1 MTIFATPTPPRGGAD
16 LAISVDALRRIIREL
31 RVLARKSELRAGL
44 SAAQSFVLTTLAA
57 QPGMSIGEVAEATMT
72 DRSSVAAII
81 DRLVELKLVS
91 RTQSREDRRRA
102 EIAITPAGR
111 RVLRRSAPPPTVV
124 LMDAIGALSHADR
137 HHLATGL
144 EALARKMGIG
154 HQPAGMLFEDA
165 VPPLRRRVKHG

>member
-1 MTIFATPTPPRGGAD
+1 MTIFATPTPPRDGAD

-57 QPGMSIGEVAEATMT
+57 KPSMSIGEVAEATMT

-81 DRLVELKLVS
+81 DRLVELKLAS

-111 RVLRRSAPPPTVV
+111 RVLRQSAPPPTVV
-124 LMDAIGALSHADR
+124 LMDAISALADADR
-137 HHLATGL
+137 RHLAAGL
-144 EALARKMGIG
+144 EALARTMGIG
-154 HQPAGMLFEDA
+154 HEPAGMLFEDA
-165 VPPLRRRVKHG
+165 LPPLRRRVKHG